1 MRAVS
6 SRAAHLSH
14 IHVHTY
20 MGYSDLQSHGS
31 ILVCLSLPNST
42 MQTHTNILPCLQL
55 TANTHSNRNN
65 AWAILINHI
74 ETLFL
79 WLVSLETSQVS
90 SDSSPMFSLLVSQC
104 FLLKKFICKLHVYL
118 RVNIHF
124 ILFYFFSKCSGILMA
139 RKAGLAPA

>member
-1 MRAVS
+1 MARKVRAVS

-42 MQTHTNILPCLQL
+42 MQTHTNILPYLQL

-65 AWAILINHI
+65 AWDILINHI

-90 SDSSPMFSLLVSQC
+90 SDSSPYSCSANKALYELNRTC
-104 FLLKKFICKLHVYL
+104 AFLLHIV
-118 RVNIHF
+118 
-124 ILFYFFSKCSGILMA
+124 GPA
-139 RKAGLAPA
+139 RNVGALSHLPLTRIRSLVV